1 MNLTPQQ
8 RLAAS
13 RRAIVQSMHRDQR
26 QNSHDDTV
34 QSAPAQPTEAGHAS
48 AAGASRSNRKHSSG
62 FNGLWR
68 VARRTAS
75 GWWRSHPASLAV
87 DVVQPMVENYA
98 RANPLKLIGIAAAA
112 GAFVVIAKP
121 WRLISVTGVV
131 VAALRSTQV
140 SSLIASFLA
149 SPPTKTNDR

>member
-1 MNLTPQQ
+1 MDLTPQQ

-13 RRAIVQSMHRDQR
+13 RRAIVQCMHRDQR
-26 QNSHDDTV
+26 ENSQDDMA
-34 QSAPAQPTEAGHAS
+34 QGAPAQPADAS
-48 AAGASRSNRKHSSG
+48 HGSTASASRSNRKHSSG

-112 GAFVVIAKP
+112 GALVVIAKP

-131 VAALRSTQV
+131 VAALRSTQM

-149 SPPTKTNDR
+149 SPPTESQDR